1 MADGGENPL
10 EAVQTADGDAA
21 FIFGRRV
28 LPLAGGQSSPFGSGQ
43 AVADGGRLAG
53 LQAVAAV

>member
-1 MADGGENPL
+1 MADGGENRL
-10 EAVQTADGDAA
+10 EAVQTTDGDAA

-28 LPLAGGQSSPFGSGQ
+28 LPLAGGQSNSFGSGQ